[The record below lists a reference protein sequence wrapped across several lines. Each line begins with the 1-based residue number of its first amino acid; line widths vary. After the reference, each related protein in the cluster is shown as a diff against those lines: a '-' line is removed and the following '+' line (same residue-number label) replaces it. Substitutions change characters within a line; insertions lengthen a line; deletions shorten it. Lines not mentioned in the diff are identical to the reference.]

1 MMTSSMHHAP
11 FSRLSAL
18 SSKYASAGD
27 LPGGEAFHHA
37 FRRFLK
43 ANRESLLDIAVAA
56 ASIHVSVGDGPQDV
70 DPLLLKAIHDTSPSM
85 TDNRFFALDG
95 DALQG
100 TVNTAKG
107 KYFEY
112 LVVEKLNQGQ
122 QVGPLLLEPGQ
133 QAVLANSMT
142 QPGWDLR
149 IVDEHGDAV
158 EYLQLKATDSV
169 SYIHSALERYPDIQ
183 ILATNEV
190 AHGGL
195 VLDSG
200 ITDEGLRAHVEMG
213 VDAVDGSLTE
223 TFLDHF
229 HPLLPLAAMA
239 LFEGRR
245 LWIGRQSMGAFK
257 VALAR
262 RSQRIVVTQTIGAAV
277 YAMDGGLLS
286 IPAAIAGG
294 LVFDR
299 TINQTA
305 IAASYQAHRGRLLAL
320 RLLQQERIFLKEVE

>member
-1 MMTSSMHHAP
+1 MTSSIDHSP
-11 FSRLSAL
+11 PSRLGILAG
-18 SSKYASAGD
+18 KYARAGD
-27 LPGGEAFHHA
+27 LPAGEAFHHA

-43 ANRESLLDIAVAA
+43 VNRESLLDITVAA
-56 ASIHVSVGDGPQDV
+56 ASVHVSVGDGPPDV
-70 DPLLLKAIHDTSPSM
+70 DPLLLKAIHGTNPSL
-85 TDNRFFALDG
+85 TDDRLFALDG
-95 DALQG
+95 DDLQG
-100 TVNTAKG
+100 AVNTAKG

-133 QAVLANSMT
+133 QAVLADSMT

-149 IVDEHGDAV
+149 IVDEQGHVV

-169 SYIHSALERYPDIQ
+169 SYIRSALERYPDIQ
-183 ILATNEV
+183 ILATDEV
-190 AHGGL
+190 ADSGL

-200 ITDEGLRAHVEMG
+200 ITDQDLRAQVDIG
-213 VDAVDGSLTE
+213 VDAVDVSLTE
-223 TFLDHF
+223 TFLEHF

-239 LFEGRR
+239 FYEGHR
-245 LWIGRQSMGAFK
+245 LWIGRQSMDAFK
-257 VALAR
+257 LALAR

-277 YAMDGGLLS
+277 YAIDGGLLS

-299 TINQTA
+299 TINQAA
-305 IAASYQAHRGRLLAL
+305 IATSYKAHEERLLAL
-320 RLLQQERIFLKEVE
+320 RLLQQERVLSKEVE

>member
-1 MMTSSMHHAP
+1 MLTSSMDHIP
-11 FSRLSAL
+11 SSRLSILA
-18 SSKYASAGD
+18 SRYARAGE
-27 LPGGEAFHHA
+27 LPAGEAFHHA
-37 FRRFLK
+37 FRRFLR

-56 ASIHVSVGDGPQDV
+56 ASVHVSVGDGPQDV
-70 DPLLLKAIHDTSPSM
+70 DPLLLKAIHDTNPSM
-85 TDNRFFALDG
+85 TDNRLFALDG

-100 TVNTAKG
+100 AVNTAKG

-133 QAVLANSMT
+133 QAVLAESMT

-149 IVDEHGDAV
+149 IVDEQGDVV

-169 SYIHSALERYPDIQ
+169 SYIRSALERYPDIQ
-183 ILATNEV
+183 ILATDEV
-190 AHGGL
+190 AHSGL

-200 ITDEGLRAHVEMG
+200 ITDQDLRAHVAMG
-213 VDAVDGSLTE
+213 VDAVDVSLTE

-229 HPLLPLAAMA
+229 HLLLPLAAMA
-239 LFEGRR
+239 LYEGHR
-245 LWIGRQSMGAFK
+245 LWIGRQSMDAFK
-257 VALAR
+257 LSLAR
-262 RSQRIVVTQTIGAAV
+262 RSQRIVVTQSIGAAV

-286 IPAAIAGG
+286 IPVAIAGG

-299 TINQTA
+299 TINQAA
-305 IAASYQAHRGRLLAL
+305 IATSYKSHRGRLLAL
-320 RLLQQERIFLKEVE
+320 RLLQQERMFSKDVE

>member
-1 MMTSSMHHAP
+1 MLTSSMKHLSS
-11 FSRLSAL
+11 SRLSILA
-18 SSKYASAGD
+18 SRYARLGD
-27 LPGGEAFHHA
+27 LPPGEAFHYA
-37 FRRFLK
+37 FRRFMR
-43 ANRESLLDIAVAA
+43 ANRESLLDITVTA
-56 ASIHVSVGDGPQDV
+56 ASVHVSVGDGPEDV
-70 DPLLLKAIHDTSPSM
+70 DPLLLKAIHDTNPSM
-85 TDNRFFALDG
+85 TDERLFALDG

-100 TVNTAKG
+100 AVNTAKG

-133 QAVLANSMT
+133 QALLAGSMT

-149 IVDEHGDAV
+149 IVDEHGDLV

-169 SYIHSALERYPDIQ
+169 SYIRSALERYPDIQ
-183 ILATNEV
+183 ILATDEV
-190 AHGGL
+190 AHSGL

-200 ITDEGLRAHVEMG
+200 ISDQDLRAHVAMG
-213 VDAVDGSLTE
+213 VDAVDVSLTE
-223 TFLDHF
+223 SFLDHF

-239 LFEGRR
+239 LYEGHR
-245 LWIGRQSMGAFK
+245 LWIGQKSMDAFK
-257 VALAR
+257 LSLAR
-262 RSQRIVVTQTIGAAV
+262 RSQRIVVTQCIGAAV

-299 TINQTA
+299 TINQAA
-305 IAASYQAHRGRLLAL
+305 IATTYQSHRGRLLAL
-320 RLLQQERIFLKEVE
+320 RLLQQERMFSKDVE

>member
-1 MMTSSMHHAP
+1 MTTMDQLPS
-11 FSRLSAL
+11 SRLGILAG
-18 SSKYASAGD
+18 KYALAGD
-27 LPGGEAFHHA
+27 LPAGEAFHHA

-56 ASIHVSVGDGPQDV
+56 CSVQVSVGDGPQDV
-70 DPLLLKAIHDTSPSM
+70 DPVLLKAIHDTNPSL
-85 TDNRFFALDG
+85 TEDRLFALDG

-100 TVNTAKG
+100 AVNTAKG

-112 LVVEKLNQGQ
+112 LVVERLNQGQ

-133 QAVLANSMT
+133 QAVLADSMT

-149 IVDEHGDAV
+149 IVDEHGDVV

-183 ILATNEV
+183 ILATDEV
-190 AHGGL
+190 ASGGL

-200 ITDEGLRAHVEMG
+200 ITDEDLRAHVEMG
-213 VDAVDGSLTE
+213 IDAVDASLTE

-239 LFEGRR
+239 LYEGHR
-245 LWIGRQSMGAFK
+245 LWLGRQSIDAFRL
-257 VALAR
+257 ALAR
-262 RSQRIVVTQTIGAAV
+262 RSQRIVVTQSIGAAV

-299 TINQTA
+299 TINRAA
-305 IAASYQAHRGRLLAL
+305 IATAYQGHRGRLLAL
-320 RLLQQERIFLKEVE
+320 RLLQQERILSKEVG